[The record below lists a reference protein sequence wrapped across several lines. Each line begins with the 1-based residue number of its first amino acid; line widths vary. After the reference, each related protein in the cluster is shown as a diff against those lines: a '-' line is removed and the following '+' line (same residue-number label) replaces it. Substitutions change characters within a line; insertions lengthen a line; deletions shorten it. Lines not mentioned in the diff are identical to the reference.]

1 MFTLDIYSWVLNAWS
16 LAYSCVA
23 FWQFSY
29 LPAGGRQTTTLT
41 DMFTAS
47 SSNDRQRSR
56 WRRRRSSDNN
66 NRRHLSRRRRRR
78 QTTAMETAAA
88 PTTAARSTSSVT
100 ATAAPPA
107 ATTAATTAASTAA
120 AQERSRLETAHR
132 GRATW
137 CSRAKTAASTP
148 PAAVSHRTRETE
160 RETRKLNGECSVV
173 GGPSGVSRTKAK
185 VRCAMTPVIQ
195 SPTRLRISG
204 PWVTLQR
211 RSG

>member
-1 MFTLDIYSWVLNAWS
+1 MERHVR
-16 LAYSCVA
+16 
-23 FWQFSY
+23 QPGP
-29 LPAGGRQTTTLT
+29 LPQQAEPGGERGRASAQLTTASRSRRVPPERPPQQLPLPN
-41 DMFTAS
+41 FAVPAAS

-56 WRRRRSSDNN
+56 WRRRSSSDNN

-120 AQERSRLETAHR
+120 AQERSRLVTAHR

-173 GGPSGVSRTKAK
+173 GGPSGVSTGRQK
-185 VRCAMTPVIQ
+185 P
-195 SPTRLRISG
+195 
-204 PWVTLQR
+204 
-211 RSG
+211 RSVAP

>member
-1 MFTLDIYSWVLNAWS
+1 MD
-16 LAYSCVA
+16 
-23 FWQFSY
+23 
-29 LPAGGRQTTTLT
+29 
-41 DMFTAS
+41 
-47 SSNDRQRSR
+47 QRTPTS
-56 WRRRRSSDNN
+56 
-66 NRRHLSRRRRRR
+66 RHLSHRRRRR

-88 PTTAARSTSSVT
+88 PATAARSTSSVT

-107 ATTAATTAASTAA
+107 ATTAATIAATTAA
-120 AQERSRLETAHR
+120 AQERSRLVTAHR

-173 GGPSGVSRTKAK
+173 GSVWNVHRTTKAK
-185 VRCAMTPVIQ
+185 VRCAVTSVIQ

-204 PWVTLQR
+204 PVGDVVEAQCQLRTRTCIYRPW
-211 RSG
+211 